1 MALSDVRR
9 RIRRKMP
16 KERESSSCYDPGVRS
31 RDREA
36 YKNAVVVLTGASSGI
51 GRELALLL
59 AGAGAHLVL
68 AARDLERLAEV
79 TAACRAAGAA
89 SAEAVIADIAE
100 EAQCRALI
108 ERAAALHGRLDVLIN
123 NAGMTMWSL
132 FRDLETLEPF
142 RRLIDINYLGAV
154 YCTHAALPL
163 LEKSRG
169 RIVAV
174 ASLTGKT
181 GVPTRTGYAASKH
194 AMIGFFDSLR
204 IELLETGITVTVAC
218 PDYVATPTRSRG
230 FGADGGP
237 VGDSPVKENEI
248 QSAKDCAEEIFVA
261 AARRQRE
268 LLGSTRGKIGQYLKL
283 FWPALVDRIALRAV
297 QGGR

>member
-1 MALSDVRR
+1 M
-9 RIRRKMP
+9 
-16 KERESSSCYDPGVRS
+16 RS
-31 RDREA
+31 AASETFR
-36 YKNAVVVLTGASSGI
+36 NAVVVLTGASSGI

-59 AGAGAHLVL
+59 AAAGAHLVL
-68 AARDLERLAEV
+68 AARDQERLA
-79 TAACRAAGAA
+79 AAAADCRAAGAA
-89 SAEAVIADIAE
+89 SAEAVIADIAD

-108 ERAAALHGRLDVLIN
+108 ARAEGLHGRLDMLIN

-142 RRLIDINYLGAV
+142 RRLLEINYLGAV

-218 PDYVATPTRSRG
+218 PDYVATPTRERG
-230 FGADGGP
+230 YGSSGGP
-237 VGDSPVKENEI
+237 VGQSPVKENEI
-248 QSAKDCAEEIFVA
+248 QTAKDCAEQIFKA

-268 LLGSTRGKIGQYLKL
+268 LIGSTRGKIGQYLKL
-283 FWPALVDRIALRAV
+283 FWPSLVDRIAQRAV
-297 QGGR
+297 KSGR

>member
-1 MALSDVRR
+1 M
-9 RIRRKMP
+9 
-16 KERESSSCYDPGVRS
+16 RS
-31 RDREA
+31 AHFEA

-59 AGAGAHLVL
+59 ARAGAHLVL
-68 AARDLERLAEV
+68 AARDRPRLAEV
-79 TAACRAAGAA
+79 EAECRAAGAA
-89 SAEAVIADIAE
+89 SAAAVIADVAD

-108 ERAAALHGRLDVLIN
+108 AHAAELHGRLDVLVN

-204 IELLETGITVTVAC
+204 IELIGTGVSVTVAC
-218 PDYVATPTRSRG
+218 PDYVATPTRERG
-230 FGADGGP
+230 YAADGGP
-237 VGDSPVKENEI
+237 VGRSPVKENEI
-248 QSAKDCAEEIFVA
+248 QTARSCAEQIFVA
-261 AARRQRE
+261 AARRRRE
-268 LLGSTRGKIGQYLKL
+268 LIGSTRGRIGQYLKL
-283 FWPALVDRIALRAV
+283 FWPSLVDRIALRAV
-297 QGGR
+297 RGGR